1 MAGPRSTGRRPESQR
16 PGGAAARP
24 GDVVGLPRRVGWEVG
39 ANSRRQPRVP
49 CGHHW
54 LTGRGALRY
63 SLAVRAR
70 PRAVRVPRDPFGG
83 GTAPS
88 TYDLTK

>member
-1 MAGPRSTGRRPESQR
+1 MGRLRP
-16 PGGAAARP
+16 GAAAGRP
-24 GDVVGLPRRVGWEVG
+24 REVVGV
-39 ANSRRQPRVP
+39 AQHHQQRVP
-49 CGHHW
+49 RGHHW

-70 PRAVRVPRDPFGG
+70 PRAAWVPRGPRPPFGG

>member
-1 MAGPRSTGRRPESQR
+1 MNL
-16 PGGAAARP
+16 
-24 GDVVGLPRRVGWEVG
+24 GLRRRVGWKVG

-49 CGHHW
+49 RGHHW

-70 PRAVRVPRDPFGG
+70 PRAVRVPRDPLGG

>member
-1 MAGPRSTGRRPESQR
+1 MAGPRSAGRRLERRQ
-16 PGGAAARP
+16 PGVAAGRP
-24 GDVVGLPRRVGWEVG
+24 GDVVGLLRRVGWEVE

-49 CGHHW
+49 RGHHL

-70 PRAVRVPRDPFGG
+70 PRAVRVPREPLGG